1 LNLQPASEYVR
12 APGVQLL
19 KIAQLTTKF
28 DDGPDRPCHRR
39 VQGLSYVCLV
49 LRLGGDHGTARPQSR
64 EIANASEAPGVRRLA
79 RQLITE
85 FGEQAPAM
93 ARPKAQESSSK
104 DEAQTWLRV
113 LDAVKS
119 LSPGRE
125 P

>member
-1 LNLQPASEYVR
+1 ME
-12 APGVQLL
+12 
-19 KIAQLTTKF
+19 
-28 DDGPDRPCHRR
+28 
-39 VQGLSYVCLV
+39 
-49 LRLGGDHGTARPQSR
+49 TARPENRESKSR
-64 EIANASEAPGVRRLA
+64 VLAGAAEIPGVRRLA

-93 ARPKAQESSSK
+93 ARTKAKESASK

-119 LSPGRE
+119 LSPG

>member
-1 LNLQPASEYVR
+1 ME
-12 APGVQLL
+12 
-19 KIAQLTTKF
+19 
-28 DDGPDRPCHRR
+28 
-39 VQGLSYVCLV
+39 
-49 LRLGGDHGTARPQSR
+49 TARPQSR
-64 EIANASEAPGVRRLA
+64 EIASASEVPGVRRLA

-93 ARPKAQESSSK
+93 ARTKAQESSSK

-125 P
+125 T